1 MSYHHQYCLV
11 LLGATADPLQEV
23 LREDAHLPGGQGVRA
38 HAGYCRVY
46 AARCG
51 SVHAAAVAGWE
62 GQDRTGPP
70 IGLGKVLAG
79 QPQLQLLGSR
89 PE

>member
-1 MSYHHQYCLV
+1 MRVSASRPIQATPAMSS
-11 LLGATADPLQEV
+11 
-23 LREDAHLPGGQGVRA
+23 
-38 HAGYCRVY
+38 
-46 AARCG
+46 ARCG
-51 SVHAAAVAGWE
+51 SVHAADEAGWE

-79 QPQLQLLGSR
+79 QPQLQLLGSH